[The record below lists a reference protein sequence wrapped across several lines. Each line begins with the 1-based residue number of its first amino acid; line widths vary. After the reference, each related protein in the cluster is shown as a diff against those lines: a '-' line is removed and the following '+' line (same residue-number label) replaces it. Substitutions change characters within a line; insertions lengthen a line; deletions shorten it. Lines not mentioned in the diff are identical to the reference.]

1 MQSAPL
7 PETENERLERLQ
19 KYKIL
24 DTPSEA
30 AFDRIARVIAET
42 IGVPIALV
50 SLVDKDRQWFKAK
63 YGLDAE
69 ETPRDVAFCAHAIL
83 DDKVFVVEDALKDER
98 FADNP
103 LVTGGPMVRFYAGAP
118 LLTSDGHN
126 IGTLCAIDQV
136 PRQISEDHKLLLQ
149 DLATLVI
156 DEMELRDALREAVKE
171 REAAE
176 VAERAKSQFLASMSH
191 EIRTPLN
198 AIIGLTDLV
207 LKTELDEYQEGH
219 LFRVSLA
226 GKNLLGLINDILD
239 FSKIEAGKLEI
250 EAVDFQI
257 NDVLSNLA
265 SVVSAK
271 SEENQTELLINIDP
285 STPPGMRG
293 DPLRIGQ
300 VLINL
305 VGNAVKFTKGGDVM
319 ISVGAEYDQDGLGWL
334 VLSVKDT
341 GIGMSQEQC
350 EDLFQP
356 FAQADQSITREYGG
370 TGLGLSISK
379 QLVDLMGGTI
389 WAESI
394 EGEGSTFSFKLPL
407 VVAKSTRTRQEVF
420 GIDPRTIRILIVDD
434 NEAARDLLSMSLDKM
449 RFEVESAK
457 SGMEAIGKVS
467 LASADGRPFDL
478 LLVDWKMPEM
488 DGVETIRKIRQIK
501 TAGELETIFMI
512 SALEMDEVVGELDKL
527 DVAHFLQKPINTSF
541 LFDKMMEV
549 FNDDG
554 DVALSKRVPLA
565 SMPSARALNQDAI
578 LLLVE
583 DNELNQMVATGVL
596 ENAGYTVELAENG
609 REAVELLSK
618 RGEEYFA
625 TVLMDLQMPEM
636 DGLTATKIIRNDMGF
651 SRVPILAM
659 TAHALSE
666 ERDRC
671 LEAGMNDH
679 LTKPI
684 DARALISKLDNWVNW
699 TSDTQPISAEP
710 PRTEGYFNFDEVK
723 KRLGLPEKAIN
734 NLLSKFIEK
743 YCHADTEI
751 IQLINQSKYDEA
763 AELVHA
769 MRGVA
774 GSIGGSKLAK
784 LLELI
789 EKKLRDGHSGDALSL
804 APELSQ
810 TLRETVAEMETVVI
824 LGS

>member
-1 MQSAPL
+1 MQPAPL
-7 PETENERLERLQ
+7 PETEESRLERLR

-30 AFDRIARVIAET
+30 AFDRIARIVAET

-50 SLVDKDRQWFKAK
+50 SLVDEDRQWFKAK

-83 DDKVFVVEDALKDER
+83 EDKVFVVEDTLKDER

-103 LVTGGPMVRFYAGAP
+103 LVTSGPLIRFYAGAP
-118 LLTSDGHN
+118 LITSDGHN
-126 IGTLCAIDQV
+126 IGTLCAIDRV
-136 PRQISEDHKLLLQ
+136 PREISEDHKLLLE

-156 DEMELRDALREAVKE
+156 DEMELRDALRQAVKE

-176 VAERAKSQFLASMSH
+176 IAERAKSQFLASMSH

-198 AIIGLTDLV
+198 AIIGLTELV
-207 LKTELDEYQEGH
+207 LKTDLNEYQEGH

-226 GKNLLGLINDILD
+226 GKNLLGLISDILD

-250 EAVDFQI
+250 EAVVFQI
-257 NDVLSNLA
+257 NDVLTNLA

-285 STPPGMRG
+285 STPPEMRG

-300 VLINL
+300 ILINL

-319 ISVGAEYDQDGLGWL
+319 ISVGAEHDQDGLDWL

-341 GIGMSQEQC
+341 GIGMSQDQC
-350 EDLFQP
+350 EDLFKP
-356 FAQADQSITREYGG
+356 FTQADQSISREYGG

-389 WAESI
+389 WAESA
-394 EGEGSTFSFKLPL
+394 EGEGSTFSFRLPL
-407 VVAKSTRTRQEVF
+407 VVTNSTRTRREVF

-434 NEAARDLLSMSLDKM
+434 NEAARDLLSISLNNM
-449 RFEVESAK
+449 RFEVETAK

-467 LASADGRPFDL
+467 LASTDGRPFDL

-488 DGVETIRKIRQIK
+488 DGVETIREIRQIK
-501 TAGELETIFMI
+501 TAKELETIFMI
-512 SALEMDEVVGELDKL
+512 SALEKDEVIGELDKL
-527 DVAHFLQKPINTSF
+527 DVAHFLEKPINTSF

-554 DVALSKRVPLA
+554 EVALAKRIPLA
-565 SMPSARALNQDAI
+565 DMPSVKTQHQDAI

-596 ENAGYTVELAENG
+596 ENGGFTIELAENG
-609 REAVELLSK
+609 KEAVDLLRE

-625 TVLMDLQMPEM
+625 TVLMDIQMPVM
-636 DGLTATKIIRNDMGF
+636 DGLTATKVIREDLGF
-651 SRVPILAM
+651 SRIPILAM
-659 TAHALSE
+659 TAQALSE

-671 LEAGMNDH
+671 IEVGMNDH
-679 LTKPI
+679 ITKPI
-684 DARALISKLDNWVNW
+684 DARELIAKLDNWVNW
-699 TSDTQPISAEP
+699 TS
-710 PRTEGYFNFDEVK
+710 
-723 KRLGLPEKAIN
+723 
-734 NLLSKFIEK
+734 
-743 YCHADTEI
+743 
-751 IQLINQSKYDEA
+751 
-763 AELVHA
+763 
-769 MRGVA
+769 
-774 GSIGGSKLAK
+774 
-784 LLELI
+784 
-789 EKKLRDGHSGDALSL
+789 SL
-804 APELSQ
+804 Q
-810 TLRETVAEMETVVI
+810 
-824 LGS
+824 

>member
-1 MQSAPL
+1 MHPAPL
-7 PETENERLERLQ
+7 PETEEARLERLR

-30 AFDRIARVIAET
+30 AFDRITRIVAET

-83 DDKVFVVEDALKDER
+83 DDNVFVVEDALKDER
-98 FADNP
+98 FANNP
-103 LVTGGPMVRFYAGAP
+103 LVTSGPLVRFYAGAP
-118 LLTSDGHN
+118 LITSDGHN
-126 IGTLCAIDQV
+126 IGTLCAIDHV
-136 PRQISEDHKLLLQ
+136 PREISEGHKLLLE

-156 DEMELRDALREAVKE
+156 DEMELRDALRKAVKE

-176 VAERAKSQFLASMSH
+176 IAERAKSQFLASMSH

-198 AIIGLTDLV
+198 AIIGLTELV
-207 LKTELDEYQEGH
+207 LKTDLNEYQEGH

-226 GKNLLGLINDILD
+226 GKNLLGLISDILD

-250 EAVDFQI
+250 EAVVFQI
-257 NDVLSNLA
+257 NDVLANLA

-285 STPPGMRG
+285 STPPEMRG

-300 VLINL
+300 ILINL

-319 ISVGAEYDQDGLGWL
+319 ISVGAEHDQDGLGWL

-341 GIGMSQEQC
+341 GIGMSQDQC
-350 EDLFQP
+350 EDLFKP
-356 FAQADQSITREYGG
+356 FTQADQSISREYGG

-389 WAESI
+389 WAESA
-394 EGEGSTFSFKLPL
+394 EGKGSTFSFRLPL
-407 VVAKSTRTRQEVF
+407 VVTNSTRTRREVF

-434 NEAARDLLSMSLDKM
+434 NEAARDLLSMSLNNM
-449 RFEVESAK
+449 RFEVETAK

-467 LASADGRPFDL
+467 LASTDGRPFDL

-488 DGVETIRKIRQIK
+488 DGVETIREIRQIK
-501 TAGELETIFMI
+501 TAKELETIFMI
-512 SALEMDEVVGELDKL
+512 SALEKDEVIGELDKL
-527 DVAHFLQKPINTSF
+527 DVAHFLEKPINTSF

-554 DVALSKRVPLA
+554 ELALAKRIPLA
-565 SMPSARALNQDAI
+565 DMPSVKTLHHDAI

-596 ENAGYTVELAENG
+596 ENGGFTVELAENG
-609 REAVELLSK
+609 KEAVDLLRE

-625 TVLMDLQMPEM
+625 TVLMDIQMPVM
-636 DGLTATKIIRNDMGF
+636 DGLTATKVIREDLGF
-651 SRVPILAM
+651 SRIPILAM
-659 TAHALSE
+659 TAQALSE

-671 LEAGMNDH
+671 IEAGMNDH
-679 LTKPI
+679 ITKPI
-684 DARALISKLDNWVNW
+684 DARELIAKLDNWINW
-699 TSDTQPISAEP
+699 TS
-710 PRTEGYFNFDEVK
+710 
-723 KRLGLPEKAIN
+723 
-734 NLLSKFIEK
+734 
-743 YCHADTEI
+743 
-751 IQLINQSKYDEA
+751 
-763 AELVHA
+763 
-769 MRGVA
+769 
-774 GSIGGSKLAK
+774 
-784 LLELI
+784 
-789 EKKLRDGHSGDALSL
+789 SL
-804 APELSQ
+804 Q
-810 TLRETVAEMETVVI
+810 
-824 LGS
+824 

>member
-1 MQSAPL
+1 MQPAPL
-7 PETENERLERLQ
+7 PVTEKERLERLRN
-19 KYKIL
+19 YKVL

-30 AFDRIARVIAET
+30 AFDRITRVVAET

-50 SLVDKDRQWFKAK
+50 SLVDEDRQWFKAK

-83 DDKVFVVEDALKDER
+83 DDKVFVVEDALKDQR

-103 LVTGGPMVRFYAGAP
+103 LVTGGPSVRFYAGAP
-118 LLTSDGHN
+118 LITSDGHN
-126 IGTLCAIDQV
+126 IGTLCAIDHA
-136 PRQISEDHKLLLQ
+136 PRQISEDHKLLLE

-156 DEMELRDALREAVKE
+156 DEMELRDALRKAVKE

-176 VAERAKSQFLASMSH
+176 LAERAKSQFLASMSH

-198 AIIGLTDLV
+198 AIIGLTELV
-207 LKTELDEYQEGH
+207 LKTELNEQQEGH

-250 EAVDFQI
+250 ETVDFEI
-257 NDVLSNLA
+257 NDVLANLA

-271 SEENQTELLINIDP
+271 SEENQTELLINIDS
-285 STPPGMRG
+285 STPPAMRG

-305 VGNAVKFTKGGDVM
+305 VGNAVKFTKSGDVT
-319 ISVGAEYDQDGLGWL
+319 ISVGAEHDQDGLGWL

-341 GIGMSQEQC
+341 GIGMSAAQC
-350 EDLFQP
+350 EDLFKP
-356 FAQADQSITREYGG
+356 FTQADQSITREYGG

-389 WAESI
+389 WAESA
-394 EGEGSTFSFKLPL
+394 EGKGSTFSFRLPL
-407 VVAKSTRTRQEVF
+407 VVAKSTRTRREVF

-434 NEAARDLLSMSLDKM
+434 NEAARELLKMALDKM
-449 RFEVESAK
+449 RFEVETAK
-457 SGMEAIGKVS
+457 SGMEAIDKVS
-467 LASADGRPFDL
+467 LASADGRSFDL

-501 TAGELETIFMI
+501 TAGQLQTIFMV
-512 SALEMDEVVGELDKL
+512 SVLEVDEIIGDLEKL

-554 DVALSKRVPLA
+554 GVALSKRVPLA
-565 SMPSARALNQDAI
+565 DVPSAKALNQDAI

-596 ENAGYTVELAENG
+596 ENGGYTVELAENG
-609 REAVELLSK
+609 KEAVELLRE

-625 TVLMDLQMPEM
+625 TILMDIQMPEM
-636 DGLTATKIIRNDMGF
+636 DGLTATKIIRKDLGF
-651 SRVPILAM
+651 SRIPILAM

-699 TSDTQPISAEP
+699 TSDSQPISSEP
-710 PRTEGYFNFDEVK
+710 ARHGDYFNYDEVK
-723 KRLGLPEKAIN
+723 NRLGLSEEAIDVF
-734 NLLSKFIEK
+734 LKKFIDK
-743 YCHADTEI
+743 YSHADNEI
-751 IQLINQSKYDEA
+751 VQLIKQSKHDDA
-763 AELVHA
+763 ADLVHA

-774 GSIGGSKLAK
+774 GSIGAGKLAK
-784 LLELI
+784 ILEVAEDQLRNGRADDALDLASEVSQI
-789 EKKLRDGHSGDALSL
+789 LRD
-804 APELSQ
+804 
-810 TLRETVAEMETVVI
+810 TVAKIEHVVR
-824 LGS
+824 

>member
-1 MQSAPL
+1 MQPAPL
-7 PETENERLERLQ
+7 PETEEARLERLR

-30 AFDRIARVIAET
+30 AFDRITRIVAET

-83 DDKVFVVEDALKDER
+83 DDNVFVVEDALKDVR

-103 LVTGGPMVRFYAGAP
+103 LVTSGPLVRFYAGAP
-118 LLTSDGHN
+118 LITSDGHN
-126 IGTLCAIDQV
+126 IGTLCAIDHV
-136 PRQISEDHKLLLQ
+136 PREISEGHKLLLE

-156 DEMELRDALREAVKE
+156 DEMELRDALRKAVKE

-176 VAERAKSQFLASMSH
+176 IAERAKSQFLASMSH

-198 AIIGLTDLV
+198 AIIGLTELV
-207 LKTELDEYQEGH
+207 LKTDLNEYQEGH

-226 GKNLLGLINDILD
+226 GKNLLGLISDILD

-250 EAVDFQI
+250 EAVVFQI
-257 NDVLSNLA
+257 NDVLANLA

-285 STPPGMRG
+285 STPPEMRG

-300 VLINL
+300 ILINL

-319 ISVGAEYDQDGLGWL
+319 ISVGAEHDQDGLGWL

-341 GIGMSQEQC
+341 GIGMSQDQC
-350 EDLFQP
+350 EDLFKP
-356 FAQADQSITREYGG
+356 FTQADQSISREYGG

-389 WAESI
+389 WAESA
-394 EGEGSTFSFKLPL
+394 EGKGSTFSFRLPL
-407 VVAKSTRTRQEVF
+407 VVTNSTRTRREVF

-434 NEAARDLLSMSLDKM
+434 NEAARDLLSMSLNNM
-449 RFEVESAK
+449 RFEVETAK

-467 LASADGRPFDL
+467 LASTDGRPFDL

-488 DGVETIRKIRQIK
+488 DGVETIREIRQIK
-501 TAGELETIFMI
+501 TAKELETIFMI
-512 SALEMDEVVGELDKL
+512 SALEKDEVIGELDKL
-527 DVAHFLQKPINTSF
+527 DVAHFLEKPINTSF

-554 DVALSKRVPLA
+554 ELALAKRIPLA
-565 SMPSARALNQDAI
+565 DMPSVKTLHHDAI

-596 ENAGYTVELAENG
+596 ENGGFTVELAENG
-609 REAVELLSK
+609 KEAVDLLRE

-625 TVLMDLQMPEM
+625 TVLMDIQMPVM
-636 DGLTATKIIRNDMGF
+636 DGLTATKVIREDLGF
-651 SRVPILAM
+651 SRIPILAM
-659 TAHALSE
+659 TAQALSE

-671 LEAGMNDH
+671 IEAGMNDH
-679 LTKPI
+679 ITKPI
-684 DARALISKLDNWVNW
+684 DARELIAKLDNWVNW
-699 TSDTQPISAEP
+699 TS
-710 PRTEGYFNFDEVK
+710 
-723 KRLGLPEKAIN
+723 
-734 NLLSKFIEK
+734 
-743 YCHADTEI
+743 
-751 IQLINQSKYDEA
+751 
-763 AELVHA
+763 
-769 MRGVA
+769 
-774 GSIGGSKLAK
+774 
-784 LLELI
+784 
-789 EKKLRDGHSGDALSL
+789 SL
-804 APELSQ
+804 Q
-810 TLRETVAEMETVVI
+810 
-824 LGS
+824 

>member
-1 MQSAPL
+1 MQPAPL
-7 PETENERLERLQ
+7 PETEESRLERLR

-30 AFDRIARVIAET
+30 AFDRIARIVAET

-83 DDKVFVVEDALKDER
+83 EDKVFVVEDTLKDER

-103 LVTGGPMVRFYAGAP
+103 LVTSGPLIRFYAGAP
-118 LLTSDGHN
+118 LITSDGHN
-126 IGTLCAIDQV
+126 IGTLCAIDRV
-136 PRQISEDHKLLLQ
+136 PREISEDHKLLLE

-156 DEMELRDALREAVKE
+156 DEMELRDALRQAVKE

-176 VAERAKSQFLASMSH
+176 IAERAKSQFLASMSH

-198 AIIGLTDLV
+198 AIIGLTELV
-207 LKTELDEYQEGH
+207 LKTDLNEYQEGH

-226 GKNLLGLINDILD
+226 GKNLLGLISDILD

-250 EAVDFQI
+250 EAVVFQI
-257 NDVLSNLA
+257 NDVLTNLA

-285 STPPGMRG
+285 STPPEMRG

-300 VLINL
+300 ILINL

-319 ISVGAEYDQDGLGWL
+319 ISVGAEHDQDGLDWL

-341 GIGMSQEQC
+341 GIGMSQDQC
-350 EDLFQP
+350 EDLFKP
-356 FAQADQSITREYGG
+356 FTQADQSISREYGG

-389 WAESI
+389 WAESA
-394 EGEGSTFSFKLPL
+394 EGEGSTFSFRLPL
-407 VVAKSTRTRQEVF
+407 VVTNSTRTRREVF

-434 NEAARDLLSMSLDKM
+434 NEAARDLLSISLNNM
-449 RFEVESAK
+449 RFEVETAK

-467 LASADGRPFDL
+467 LASTDGRPFDL

-488 DGVETIRKIRQIK
+488 DGVETIREIRQIK
-501 TAGELETIFMI
+501 TAKELETIFMI
-512 SALEMDEVVGELDKL
+512 SALEKDEVIGELDKL
-527 DVAHFLQKPINTSF
+527 DVAHFLEKPINTSF

-554 DVALSKRVPLA
+554 EVALAKRIPLA
-565 SMPSARALNQDAI
+565 NMPSVKTLHQDAI

-596 ENAGYTVELAENG
+596 ENGGFTIELAENG
-609 REAVELLSK
+609 KEAVDLLRE

-625 TVLMDLQMPEM
+625 TVLMDIQMPVM
-636 DGLTATKIIRNDMGF
+636 DGLTATKVIREDLGF
-651 SRVPILAM
+651 SRIPILAM
-659 TAHALSE
+659 TAQALSE

-671 LEAGMNDH
+671 IEAGMNDH
-679 LTKPI
+679 ITKPI
-684 DARALISKLDNWVNW
+684 DARELIAKLDNWVNW
-699 TSDTQPISAEP
+699 TS
-710 PRTEGYFNFDEVK
+710 
-723 KRLGLPEKAIN
+723 
-734 NLLSKFIEK
+734 
-743 YCHADTEI
+743 
-751 IQLINQSKYDEA
+751 
-763 AELVHA
+763 
-769 MRGVA
+769 
-774 GSIGGSKLAK
+774 
-784 LLELI
+784 
-789 EKKLRDGHSGDALSL
+789 SL
-804 APELSQ
+804 Q
-810 TLRETVAEMETVVI
+810 
-824 LGS
+824 